1 VREVRPSAGGQLMAG
16 AELLMTIV
24 TFAILAVGSPLVTFL
39 VLWWSANWEHVRTA
53 EATLA
58 TDDAGERLS

>member
-1 VREVRPSAGGQLMAG
+1 MAG